1 MSENGK
7 GSGTTQESKLGFEPK
22 SNYVPG
28 YPSGDAEGDREEY
41 LLTNFGQDLSLKAR
55 KTLGNF

>member
-7 GSGTTQESKLGFEPK
+7 GSGTTQESKLGFESK

-55 KTLGNF
+55 KL